1 MTMLL
6 SWHSFPGSNQFPAS
20 KAVPNTICICVVQI
34 VMDDAQL
41 GSAEDVGLET
51 FKQGA
56 VLPEEEQPHAT
67 PAEQWA
73 ALAAALA
80 GPPSIS
86 AISQVMREVCDAVSH
101 EVTKEALSDACW

>member
-1 MTMLL
+1 MHVSM
-6 SWHSFPGSNQFPAS
+6 QIAMD
-20 KAVPNTICICVVQI
+20 NT
-34 VMDDAQL
+34 QL
-41 GSAEDVGLET
+41 GSSDDVGLET